1 MDIKKFA
8 DGYGAKMS
16 DLHELEKKQDQVIEE
31 AKKVLNDALDQYFGE
46 LKDQVKLMTR
56 DDMQEYLDEASKR
69 DHDDHMKALVL
80 WKALVLCAFID
91 THDGRD
97 KFVAANTLSILK
109 MKMDLDDLSD
119 MLSSVF

>member
-8 DGYGAKMS
+8 DGYGAKMN
-16 DLHELEKKQDQVIEE
+16 DLHELEKKQNKVIEE
-31 AKKVLNDALDQYFGE
+31 AKKMLNDALDQYFGE
-46 LKDQVKLMTR
+46 LKEQVKLMTR

-80 WKALVLCAFID
+80 CAFID

-97 KFVAANTLSILK
+97 KFVAENTLELLNAKMTIEDLLSI
-109 MKMDLDDLSD
+109 
-119 MLSSVF
+119 